1 MRVSCFGSSKDTPRE
16 LYEEMKAVGRL
27 LALRGVGI
35 ATGAFSG
42 VGMQAPAE
50 GAAGRIP
57 IIGYS
62 YGGRPANSYVTEL
75 VDCLEL
81 ARNIPFDADYCLR
94 LAGLFSS
101 DAFIVAGGGGPGTFF
116 ELIATINFN
125 QKFWTPRKR
134 TALLEMRSGG
144 SAWNDRMLDELQLW
158 GVLNGD
164 VASAIRVVRSAQQAV
179 RWACDGVES

>member
-1 MRVSCFGSSKDTPRE
+1 M
-16 LYEEMKAVGRL
+16 
-27 LALRGVGI
+27 
-35 ATGAFSG
+35 
-42 VGMQAPAE
+42 
-50 GAAGRIP
+50 
-57 IIGYS
+57 
-62 YGGRPANSYVTEL
+62 TEL

-101 DAFIVAGGGGPGTFF
+101 DAFIVAGGGGPGTFL